1 MVCICLNR
9 IDDDGGRTRLHTS
22 DSMEGILRWSETQKN
37 TQLTDTIRYM
47 NEWEAKRD
55 EPYPTTIKLAP
66 DPEVI
71 ISDDESRAIT
81 KKGDQSTNL
90 H

>member
-1 MVCICLNR
+1 
-9 IDDDGGRTRLHTS
+9 
-22 DSMEGILRWSETQKN
+22 
-37 TQLTDTIRYM
+37 M